1 MIHPKLLMHGKV
13 VTRKHE
19 MPEIVDARWGS
30 NLGNMKCLKLSMQ
43 GKGSNKENTYNFKPL
58 TFLNSQ
64 KKNAPE
70 ISEEVR
76 NPASWVLLLLQLQ
89 KQQRQR
95 KTQYPEKEGVFFIE
109 KILFVLF
116 FFFLSS
122 RIKQPNS
129 SSSRISVC
137 IWWMKK
143 TLWSWF
149 FVVGIAEATG
159 RRRRRRSSTQ
169 SWYCVYSFHKEIC
182 FPDLLSSSSSSW
194 VPESKQKAQKK

>member
-1 MIHPKLLMHGKV
+1 
-13 VTRKHE
+13 
-19 MPEIVDARWGS
+19 
-30 NLGNMKCLKLSMQ
+30 MQ

-58 TFLNSQ
+58 TFPNSQ
-64 KKNAPE
+64 KKNAPK

-89 KQQRQR
+89 NQQRQR
-95 KTQYPEKEGVFFIE
+95 KTQYPENEGVFFIE
-109 KILFVLF
+109 KILFVV

-137 IWWMKK
+137 ILWMKK
-143 TLWSWF
+143 TSWSWF
-149 FVVGIAEATG
+149 FVGTAEATG
-159 RRRRRRSSTQ
+159 RRRRKSSTQ

-182 FPDLLSSSSSSW
+182 FPGSSSSSSW